1 MSFGTLWRV
10 KPGRRGRDRR
20 STDARAQ
27 ELERFRRENERLR
40 QELANAVSIAG
51 MLMLAEATL
60 TEIPE
65 PSKAGA
71 ADVEGP

>member
-1 MSFGTLWRV
+1 
-10 KPGRRGRDRR
+10 
-20 STDARAQ
+20 
-27 ELERFRRENERLR
+27 
-40 QELANAVSIAG
+40 VSIAG